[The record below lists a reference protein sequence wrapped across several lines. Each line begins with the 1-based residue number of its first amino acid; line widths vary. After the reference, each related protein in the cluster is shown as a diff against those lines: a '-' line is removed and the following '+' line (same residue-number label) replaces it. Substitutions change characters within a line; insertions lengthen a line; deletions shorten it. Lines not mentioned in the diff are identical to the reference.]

1 MNIVKKTPTVW
12 YQICLALLISV
23 CSFGCGGESSS
34 NDSDGDDGNNNAT
47 REFDTSIGT
56 VTVDR
61 DPNNE
66 NTFIVNTPTVTNN
79 RITCDGGDTTLVFG
93 ETEVDICG

>member
-1 MNIVKKTPTVW
+1 MNPIKKNCKAC
-12 YQICLALLISV
+12 YQICLALLISISLIA
-23 CSFGCGGESSS
+23 CSDESSS
-34 NDSDGDDGNNNAT
+34 NDRDGDDGSDNAT
-47 REFDTSIGT
+47 REFETSIGT
-56 VTVDR
+56 VTVER

-66 NTFIVNTPTVTNN
+66 NTFVVNTPTVTNN